1 MLHPCAGRGKW
12 TPGRHSI
19 SGGDGAGRR
28 RAGGGGGGAPLRA
41 YVDVVDT
48 HEALRGVLGQHGGHK
63 RGGRKFCPARV
74 IQRARDK
81 VAARRL
87 GQEVALEWDHVHPRL
102 QHRAEVKLRLRARD
116 QGEDPVQVAQV
127 LQQQLPDARPL
138 HLEHDGRAGRAQH
151 AAVHLRDAGAGD
163 GCGRVEAVEDFVH
176 VAAAELRAHRRGHDR
191 RRHRGG
197 TVQAAVEDG
206 QVLVRKDVGPRGAVL
221 RELEPQRAALYR
233 DLNDAARAASVRARP
248 APPLDRVIAGVRRA
262 AQATAEGKQ
271 ALRRLDEEV
280 DDGCAVPD
288 VQAPGEQAEARHG
301 ARPTSRRAPHS
312 AQL

>member
-1 MLHPCAGRGKW
+1 
-12 TPGRHSI
+12 
-19 SGGDGAGRR
+19 
-28 RAGGGGGGAPLRA
+28 
-41 YVDVVDT
+41 
-48 HEALRGVLGQHGGHK
+48 
-63 RGGRKFCPARV
+63 
-74 IQRARDK
+74 
-81 VAARRL
+81 
-87 GQEVALEWDHVHPRL
+87 
-102 QHRAEVKLRLRARD
+102 
-116 QGEDPVQVAQV
+116 
-127 LQQQLPDARPL
+127 
-138 HLEHDGRAGRAQH
+138 
-151 AAVHLRDAGAGD
+151 VHLRDAGAGD

-312 AQL
+312 AQRWRVLQRPAEARRQQQAIVAFAWQQRAARQNGLRR